1 MLASAAGWNRK
12 SNGTLVRCAR
22 THTRPEKRIRFDA
35 LWDGRSRF
43 ATLQTTVNPRGHQA
57 KLRVVASIIISRTI
71 VDYDLKP
78 YLDYR
83 ALLFQPSLSEKGR
96 ESGNSLRSKFFR
108 FRAED
113 SFRSFDQL
121 VKGECPV
128 MKNQLKSFIK
138 DESGQ
143 DVAEY
148 AMLLVL
154 VAIAIAIASPTI
166 TEAVLSVFSLTK
178 SVLGV

>member
-1 MLASAAGWNRK
+1 
-12 SNGTLVRCAR
+12 
-22 THTRPEKRIRFDA
+22 
-35 LWDGRSRF
+35 
-43 ATLQTTVNPRGHQA
+43 
-57 KLRVVASIIISRTI
+57 
-71 VDYDLKP
+71 
-78 YLDYR
+78 
-83 ALLFQPSLSEKGR
+83 
-96 ESGNSLRSKFFR
+96 
-108 FRAED
+108 
-113 SFRSFDQL
+113 
-121 VKGECPV
+121 

-166 TEAVLSVFSLTK
+166 TNAILSVFSRTK